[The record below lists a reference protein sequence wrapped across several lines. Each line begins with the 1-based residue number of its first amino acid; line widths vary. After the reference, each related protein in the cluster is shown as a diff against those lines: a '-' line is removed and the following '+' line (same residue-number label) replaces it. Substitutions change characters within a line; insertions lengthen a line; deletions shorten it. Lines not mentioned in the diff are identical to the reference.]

1 LDLVEILEKSL
12 GDKFMAAEV
21 RERDGILI
29 IKPTGRIIGPAG
41 TELREQISGE
51 LEKISGTPKVLIDLA
66 DVARIDSSGL
76 GTLVACHVSVARK
89 DGRIGLINIGT
100 DIQNLIVMGR
110 LITIFERFDSEDE
123 AITALNSDN

>member
-1 LDLVEILEKSL
+1 
-12 GDKFMAAEV
+12 MAAKV
-21 RERDGILI
+21 RERDGVLI
-29 IKPTGRIIGPAG
+29 IKPIGRIIGPAG
-41 TELREQISGE
+41 TELREQINGE

-110 LITIFERFDSEDE
+110 LITIFKRFDSEDE
-123 AITALNSDN
+123 AIAALNSDE

>member
-1 LDLVEILEKSL
+1 
-12 GDKFMAAEV
+12 MAAEI
-21 RERDGILI
+21 RESEGILI
-29 IKPTGRIIGPAG
+29 IKPSGRIIGPAG
-41 TELREQISGE
+41 TALREQISGE
-51 LEKISGTPKVLIDLA
+51 LEKISGTPKILIDLG

-76 GTLVACHVSVARK
+76 GTLVACHVSVVRK

-123 AITALNSDN
+123 AIAALNSDD

>member
-1 LDLVEILEKSL
+1 
-12 GDKFMAAEV
+12 MAAEV

-89 DGRIGLINIGT
+89 EGRIGLINIGT